1 MRCFTSFGPQSGVLL
16 YNAALGAIAVLD
28 APDGATPIGMA
39 LCVGVDTLS
48 YALWE
53 LVVHDA
59 IVPGR
64 WVVVDREFVPAT

>member
-1 MRCFTSFGPQSGVLL
+1 MRYFTNVGPERGPLLYGTVPDAIGVLE
-16 YNAALGAIAVLD
+16 ALDQPI
-28 APDGATPIGMA
+28 PIGMA
-39 LCVGVDTLS
+39 LCVGVDVLS

-64 WVVVDREFVPAT
+64 WIVVDREFKLAE

>member
-1 MRCFTSFGPQSGVLL
+1 VRYFANVGPDRGPVH
-16 YNAALGAIAVLD
+16 YGTVPGAIGVIEALD
-28 APDGATPIGMA
+28 KPMPIGMA

-48 YALWE
+48 RAQWE

-64 WVVVDREFVPAT
+64 WIVVDREFKLAE